1 MQASEDAMA
10 TLLKIPVPDLME
22 ATRRLH
28 DGLLANGGGG
38 APVSALRVVNLF
50 QPRLGGVQVCLNLSR
65 SQIITLSKPQG

>member
-1 MQASEDAMA
+1 MISDTLLAGGMQASEVAMA
-10 TLLKIPVPDLME
+10 ALLKIPVPDLTE

-50 QPRLGGVQVCLNLSR
+50 QPRLGGVRVC
-65 SQIITLSKPQG
+65 P